1 MGYPRIVLC
10 AAAVAIS
17 DTLNIE
23 CGTEQ
28 SEGPS
33 TKHPLYLI
41 KDLDGSATKHSVDL
55 QGQYVSVFA
64 HIYEPVR
71 STQLLTSQ
79 SHGPYSTHACVAR
92 YFVDGTPPQR
102 GHAACNKLHLSSK
115 SAPHSCKGLPPPH
128 LRSCLGRSMRSAN
141 RQRDM
146 RVLRH
151 GARRHLVLA
160 DVCRT

>member
-92 YFVDGTPPQR
+92 YFVDGTPPQS
-102 GHAACNKLHLSSK
+102 GHAACNKLHLSFNA
-115 SAPHSCKGLPPPH
+115 APHSCRGLPIPPPQK
-128 LRSCLGRSMRSAN
+128 LPGQVDAFSQQA
-141 RQRDM
+141 
-146 RVLRH
+146 
-151 GARRHLVLA
+151 A
-160 DVCRT
+160 

>member
-1 MGYPRIVLC
+1 MGNPRIVMC

-17 DTLNIE
+17 DTLNID

-33 TKHPLYLI
+33 TPPLYLI
-41 KDLDGSATKHSVDL
+41 KHLNGSTTTLMDSVDL

-71 STQLLTSQ
+71 SAKQSGQ

-102 GHAACNKLHLSSK
+102 GHAACNKLHLSCK
-115 SAPHSCKGLPPPH
+115 TPHSCRGLPIPPPQK
-128 LRSCLGRSMRSAN
+128 LPGQVDAFSQQA
-141 RQRDM
+141 
-146 RVLRH
+146 
-151 GARRHLVLA
+151 A
-160 DVCRT
+160 

>member
-23 CGTEQ
+23 CGTKR

-33 TKHPLYLI
+33 TPPLYLI
-41 KDLDGSATKHSVDL
+41 KDLDGSAPTLSVNL

-71 STQLLTSQ
+71 STQLLTNQ

-102 GHAACNKLHLSSK
+102 GHAACNKLHVSSNA
-115 SAPHSCKGLPPPH
+115 APHSCKGLPPPH
-128 LRSCLGRSMRSAN
+128 LRSCLGRSTRSAN

>member
-23 CGTEQ
+23 CGTKR
-28 SEGPS
+28 SERPS
-33 TKHPLYLI
+33 TRPLYLI
-41 KDLDGSATKHSVDL
+41 KDLDGSTTTHSVDL

-64 HIYEPVR
+64 YIYEPVR
-71 STQLLTSQ
+71 STKQSGQ

-102 GHAACNKLHLSSK
+102 GHAACNKLHLFFK
-115 SAPHSCKGLPPPH
+115 AAPHSCRGLPIPPPQK
-128 LRSCLGRSMRSAN
+128 LPGQVDAFSQQA
-141 RQRDM
+141 
-146 RVLRH
+146 
-151 GARRHLVLA
+151 
-160 DVCRT
+160 T